1 MFRKSDPANLHDKYL
16 ATIDPLRVGDAI
28 VESGQLEVLRAE
40 EYVSGHVCAIAGSA
54 VNIVQL
60 EGHKGQIMFGNCPA
74 AAAAA
79 AAAVVVSAVV
89 HEVPIGSIEDVVLLY
104 FMI

>member
-16 ATIDPLRVGDAI
+16 ATIDPLRVGDEI
-28 VESGQLEVLRAE
+28 VESGQLEVSRAE

-74 AAAAA
+74 AAAA
-79 AAAVVVSAVV
+79 VVVSAVV

>member
-16 ATIDPLRVGDAI
+16 ATIDPLRVGDEI
-28 VESGQLEVLRAE
+28 VESGQLEVSRAE

-54 VNIVQL
+54 VNIVQV
-60 EGHKGQIMFGNCPA
+60 EGYKGQIMFGNCP
-74 AAAAA
+74 
-79 AAAVVVSAVV
+79 AVVVSAVV

-104 FMI
+104 FYDMSLESDE